1 MIQKGARQRSTQ
13 AHWRLLQFLEDLGF
27 DRDIHLP
34 GLGAK
39 RRSNLVEDIVG
50 SCASIGRE
58 ADMNFQFSN
67 ASSTKIERLVEV
79 CGTTLMPNWISAPD
93 LKPTTPIPH

>member
-58 ADMNFQFSN
+58 ADMNVPVLQRQFDEN
-67 ASSTKIERLVEV
+67 REV
-79 CGTTLMPNWISAPD
+79 GRSMPNNLDAELDIRP
-93 LKPTTPIPH
+93 